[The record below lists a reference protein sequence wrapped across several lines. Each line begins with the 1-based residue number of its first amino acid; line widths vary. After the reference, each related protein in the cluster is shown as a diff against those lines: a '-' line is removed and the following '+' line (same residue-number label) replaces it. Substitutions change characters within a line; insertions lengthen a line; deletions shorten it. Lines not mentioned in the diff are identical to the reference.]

1 MATHAAIEAL
11 ARPFPADAVSWRVG
25 SRTKDKTR
33 GMALAYIDARDVME
47 RLDTAVGPANW
58 RDEYQEVA
66 GFLICKLWLRIN
78 GEWVWKCDGA
88 GKTDVEAEKGMVSD
102 SFKRAAVKWG
112 IGRYLYNLDSP
123 WVAINEFGQI
133 EKGEHSKLRQ
143 LLTQDMAHKL
153 VDDEIPHVKP
163 AQQEPKPMQ
172 SSDAAKVVAKVQET
186 FPGAQAKTP
195 NIPAVRPAPAAV
207 RDAAGKRTSGE
218 IRATT
223 QAGDRRI
230 NPQVSTKCA
239 NTMLG
244 RLSYCESAEELAVW
258 DERDGMNHADWGKLS
273 LADQRAVETAY
284 RAKKAQLSAAPA
296 HDPDTGEIDEDAA

>member
-1 MATHAAIEAL
+1 MTPREILSAL
-11 ARPFPADAVSWRVG
+11 ARPFPADAVSWRAGPVSNG
-25 SRTKDKTR
+25 RTKP
-33 GMALAYIDARDVME
+33 LAYIDARDVQA
-47 RLDTAVGPANW
+47 RLDEVMGADWQCEFVPMAN
-58 RDEYQEVA
+58 
-66 GFLICKLWLRIN
+66 GTCCCRIGLKID
-78 GEWVWKCDGA
+78 GEWRWRANGA
-88 GKTDVEAEKGMVSD
+88 GASDIEGEKGQYSD
-102 SFKRAAVKWG
+102 ALKRAAVMWG
-112 IGRYLYNLDSP
+112 VGTYLYNISAP
-123 WVAINEFGQI
+123 WCEMEGKQIKASEFT
-133 EKGEHSKLRQ
+133 KLQ
-143 LLTQDMAHKL
+143 ALLNRSA
-153 VDDEIPHVKP
+153 KP
-163 AQQEPKPMQ
+163 AQPEPKPMQ
-172 SSDAAKVVAKVQET
+172 PSDAEKVVAKVQET

-195 NIPAVRPAPAAV
+195 DIPAVRPAPATV